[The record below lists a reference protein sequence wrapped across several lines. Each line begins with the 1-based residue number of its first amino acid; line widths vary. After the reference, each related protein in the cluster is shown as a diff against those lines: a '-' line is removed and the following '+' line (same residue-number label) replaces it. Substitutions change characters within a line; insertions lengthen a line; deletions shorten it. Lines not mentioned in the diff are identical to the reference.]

1 MRPPSQ
7 PWASAELQSNLRK
20 QCSRASCHH
29 IPLGSLSLCHL
40 ELPIGQFG
48 QFGQCPNR
56 AQRDMNATASTEMTM
71 LLRLP
76 KVLQLQS

>member
-1 MRPPSQ
+1 MRPLSQ
-7 PWASAELQSNLRK
+7 PRASAELQSTLRK
-20 QCSRASCHH
+20 QCSRASCRH

-48 QFGQCPNR
+48 QCPNR
-56 AQRDMNATASTEMTM
+56 AQRDMNAIASTEMTM
-71 LLRLP
+71 LLLLP